1 MSLYIYLSLVPATTK
16 SPPPP
21 KKPSKEKDLIYPASL
36 PPYGAG
42 FQSNSIIDGSQS
54 PQTALLCRCIVAWRR
69 SSKRVSGSSGRKCK
83 TREHTQW
90 NVRKA
95 RSWAHTATPPAGR
108 LMQNH
113 ANSPEDVHSSARRCC
128 SLVSEGQKSA
138 DLNGQRV
145 ISGWHH

>member
-1 MSLYIYLSLVPATTK
+1 MSLYIYLSLVPAT
-16 SPPPP
+16 PPP
-21 KKPSKEKDLIYPASL
+21 KKTPSKEKDLIYPASL

-83 TREHTQW
+83 TRERTHR
-90 NVRKA
+90 NVRNA
-95 RSWAHTATPPAGR
+95 RSRAHTAATPAAGR
-108 LMQNH
+108 FMQKH
-113 ANSPEDVHSSARRCC
+113 ADSPDDVHSSARQCC

-138 DLNGQRV
+138 DAAFNGQRR
-145 ISGWHH
+145 